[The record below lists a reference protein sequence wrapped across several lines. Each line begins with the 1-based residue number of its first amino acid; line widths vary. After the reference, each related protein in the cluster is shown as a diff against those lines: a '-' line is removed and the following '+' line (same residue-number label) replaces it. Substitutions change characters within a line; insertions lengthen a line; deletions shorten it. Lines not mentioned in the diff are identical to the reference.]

1 MLILRK
7 LTAKS
12 TMGFGKF
19 NSLRVGDLLAIQNH
33 TYLRWVY
40 FNASMIDFFEEILN
54 EIGIDPEWR
63 IDKPGKDPEKG
74 EELAA
79 QKRYN
84 RPFKSRMHYASTQRK
99 RSKSELINLRERE
112 RLSFSKAS
120 LMSRN
125 QGH

>member
-7 LTAKS
+7 LTEKS
-12 TMGFGKF
+12 TIGFGKF

-40 FNASMIDFFEEILN
+40 FNASMIDFFEEILD